1 MAFDRQGK
9 LPLRVGELCAGY
21 GGLSLAVEY
30 AIGAETAWLAEI
42 DPAARRVL
50 ATHWPDV
57 PLYGD
62 ITTIDWTTMPR
73 VDVLAGG
80 TPCQDL
86 SQAGRRAGM
95 AEGTRSGL
103 WTAMRTAIAALQ
115 PTYVVWENVNGCRSA
130 SAVSALESRPG
141 CVGAGDLAGQ
151 PALRALGRVL
161 GDLAALGFDA
171 EWRSVR
177 ASDVGCCHRRDR
189 VFVLAWRASAVADAV
204 GVSGDLRRRPA
215 TGAETSRGA
224 SGAAARRDRASAAD
238 AHRTRLA
245 GRRGTTLSSR
255 TDQLAPW
262 QDDLAPAGGI
272 RPASWSC
279 SACGGLDPDCATC
292 WLDLT
297 VDHGWGDY
305 EAAIRTHEQLL
316 GRTAPPA
323 TEPGRRGTPRLNVRF
338 VEWMMCLPDGWVI
351 DIPGISRRQ
360 QLTLLGN
367 GVVPPQAAAALED
380 MLTCAPREEGE
391 LHSR

>member
-1 MAFDRQGK
+1 MAFDRQGN

-21 GGLSLAVEY
+21 GGLGLAVEWVM
-30 AIGAETAWLAEI
+30 GAETAWLAEI

-50 ATHWPDV
+50 AARWPDV

-62 ITTIDWTTMPR
+62 ITAIDWSAVPR

-86 SQAGRRAGM
+86 SIAGRRAGM

-103 WTAMRTAIAALQ
+103 WAAMRNAIAALQ

-130 SAVSALESRPG
+130 TATSALESEPRHL
-141 CVGAGDLAGQ
+141 GAGDLAGQ
-151 PALRALGRVL
+151 PVLRALGRVL

-177 ASDVGCCHRRDR
+177 AADVGCCHRRDR
-189 VFVLAWRASAVADAV
+189 VFVLAWQGAAADAD
-204 GVSGDLRRRPA
+204 GVSGGVRRAPA
-215 TGAETSRGA
+215 ARETTRGWA
-224 SGAAARRDRASAAD
+224 SGAPARHDRASAAD

-245 GRRGTTLSSR
+245 GRRGTTLSR
-255 TDQLAPW
+255 TGELAPW

-279 SACGGLDPDCATC
+279 GACGGLDPDCATC

-297 VDHGWGDY
+297 VDHGWGDF
-305 EAAIRTHEQLL
+305 EDAIRSHEQLL

-380 MLTCAPREEGE
+380 MLTCVPEEEGE

>member
-1 MAFDRQGK
+1 MAFDRQGN

-21 GGLSLAVEY
+21 GGLGLAVEWVM
-30 AIGAETAWLAEI
+30 GAETAWLAEI

-62 ITTIDWTTMPR
+62 ITAIDWTTVPR

-86 SQAGRRAGM
+86 SIAGRRAGM

-103 WTAMRTAIAALQ
+103 WVAMRTAIAALRPQ
-115 PTYVVWENVNGCRSA
+115 YVVWENVNGCRSA
-130 SAVSALESRPG
+130 TATSALESEPRHL
-141 CVGAGDLAGQ
+141 GAGDLAGQ
-151 PALRALGRVL
+151 PVLRALGRVL

-177 ASDVGCCHRRDR
+177 AADVGCCHRRDR
-189 VFVLAWRASAVADAV
+189 VFVLAWQ
-204 GVSGDLRRRPA
+204 
-215 TGAETSRGA
+215 
-224 SGAAARRDRASAAD
+224 GAAADADGVPGELRRCPAAGETTGGRASSAPARRDPAFVSDTDRPG
-238 AHRTRLA
+238 LA
-245 GRRGTTLSSR
+245 GRRGTPLSSGA
-255 TDQLAPW
+255 DQLAPW

-279 SACGGLDPDCATC
+279 GACGGLDPDCATC

-297 VDHGWGDY
+297 VDHGWGDF
-305 EAAIRTHEQLL
+305 EDAIRSHEQLL

-380 MLTCAPREEGE
+380 MLTCVPEEEGE

>member
-1 MAFDRQGK
+1 MAFDRQGN

-21 GGLSLAVEY
+21 GGLGLAVEWVM
-30 AIGAETAWLAEI
+30 GAETAWLAEI

-62 ITTIDWTTMPR
+62 ITAIDWTTVPR

-80 TPCQDL
+80 TPCLDL
-86 SQAGRRAGM
+86 SSAGRRAGR
-95 AEGTRSGL
+95 AAGTRSGP
-103 WTAMRTAIAALQ
+103 WAAMRTAIAALQ

-130 SAVSALESRPG
+130 TATSALESEPRHL
-141 CVGAGDLAGQ
+141 GAGDLAGQ
-151 PALRALGRVL
+151 PVLRALGRVL

-177 ASDVGCCHRRDR
+177 AADVGCCHRRDR
-189 VFVLAWRASAVADAV
+189 VFVLAWQ
-204 GVSGDLRRRPA
+204 
-215 TGAETSRGA
+215 
-224 SGAAARRDRASAAD
+224 GAAADADGVPGELRRCPAAGETTGGRASSAPARRAPAFVSD
-238 AHRTRLA
+238 TDRPGLA
-245 GRRGTTLSSR
+245 GRRGTPHR
-255 TDQLAPW
+255 GGADQLAPW

-279 SACGGLDPDCATC
+279 GACGGLDPDCATC
-292 WLDLT
+292 WLELT
-297 VDHGWGDY
+297 VDHGWGDF
-305 EAAIRTHEQLL
+305 EDAIRSHEQLL

-380 MLTCAPREEGE
+380 MLTCVPEEEGE

>member
-1 MAFDRQGK
+1 MAFDRQGN

-21 GGLSLAVEY
+21 GGLALAVEY
-30 AIGAETAWLAEI
+30 VMGAETAWLAEI

-50 ATHWPDV
+50 ATRWPDV

-62 ITTIDWTTMPR
+62 ITAIDWSAVPR
-73 VDVLAGG
+73 VDVLVGG

-86 SQAGRRAGM
+86 SIAGRRAGM

-103 WTAMRTAIAALQ
+103 WAAMRNAIAALQ

-130 SAVSALESRPG
+130 SAVSALESEPG

-151 PALRALGRVL
+151 PVLRALGRVL

-177 ASDVGCCHRRDR
+177 ASNIGACHRRER
-189 VFVLAWRASAVADAV
+189 VFVLAWHAAPVADTV
-204 GVSGDLRRRPA
+204 GVSRDLRRCPA
-215 TGAETSRGA
+215 AGKTSGGWA
-224 SGAAARRDRASAAD
+224 SGAPARHDRASAAD

-245 GRRGTTLSSR
+245 GRRGTTLSR
-255 TDQLAPW
+255 TGECAPW
-262 QDDLAPAGGI
+262 QDDLVPAGGI

-279 SACGGLDPDCATC
+279 GACGGLDPDCATC

-297 VDHGWGDY
+297 VDHGWGDF
-305 EAAIRTHEQLL
+305 EDAIRSHEQLL

-380 MLTCAPREEGE
+380 MLTCVPEEEGE

>member
-1 MAFDRQGK
+1 MSESR
-9 LPLRVGELCAGY
+9 LRVGELCAGY
-21 GGLSLAVEY
+21 GGLGLAVEWVM
-30 AIGAETAWLAEI
+30 GAGTAWLAEI

-62 ITTIDWTTMPR
+62 ITAIDWTTVPR

-86 SQAGRRAGM
+86 SIAGRRAGM

-103 WTAMRTAIAALQ
+103 WAAMRTAIAALA
-115 PTYVVWENVNGCRSA
+115 PSFVIWENVSGARSA
-130 SAVSALESRPG
+130 PAVSALESDPG
-141 CVGAGDLAGQ
+141 RVGAGDLAGQ

-161 GDLAALGFDA
+161 GDLAALGYDS

-177 ASDVGCCHRRDR
+177 ASDIGACHRRER
-189 VFVLAWRASAVADAV
+189 VFVLAWHAAPVADTV
-204 GVSGDLRRRPA
+204 GVSGKLRRSPVA
-215 TGAETSRGA
+215 GETARGWA
-224 SGAAARRDRASAAD
+224 SGAPARRDRASAAD

-245 GRRGTTLSSR
+245 GRRGTTLSSCA
-255 TDQLAPW
+255 DQLAPW
-262 QDDLAPAGGI
+262 QDDLAPTGGI

-297 VDHGWGDY
+297 VDHGWGDF
-305 EAAIRTHEQLL
+305 EDAIRSHERLL

-323 TEPGRRGTPRLNVRF
+323 TEPGPKRATPRLSVRF
-338 VEWMMCLPDGWVI
+338 VEWVMCLPDGWVV
-351 DIPGISRRQ
+351 DVPGISRRQ
-360 QLTLLGN
+360 QLTMLGN
-367 GVVPPQAAAALED
+367 GVVPPQAAYALGD
-380 MLTCAPREEGE
+380 MLACVPEGVAA
-391 LHSR
+391 

>member
-1 MAFDRQGK
+1 MRE
-9 LPLRVGELCAGY
+9 PRLRVGELCAGY
-21 GGLSLAVEY
+21 GGLGLAVEWVM
-30 AIGAETAWLAEI
+30 GAETAWLAEI

-50 ATHWPDV
+50 AAHWPDV

-62 ITTIDWTTMPR
+62 ITAIDWSAVPR

-86 SQAGRRAGM
+86 SIAGRRAGM

-103 WTAMRTAIAALQ
+103 WAAMRTAIATLKPQ
-115 PTYVVWENVNGCRSA
+115 YVIWENVNGCRSA
-130 SAVSALESRPG
+130 TATSALESDPG

-151 PALRALGRVL
+151 PVLRALGRVL

-177 ASDVGCCHRRDR
+177 AADVGCCHRRDR
-189 VFVLAWRASAVADAV
+189 VFVLAWQGAAADAD
-204 GVSGDLRRRPA
+204 GVPGELRRCPA
-215 TGAETSRGA
+215 AGETTGGWA
-224 SGAAARRDRASAAD
+224 SGAPARHDRASAAD

-245 GRRGTTLSSR
+245 GRRGTTLSR
-255 TDQLAPW
+255 TGECAPW

-279 SACGGLDPDCATC
+279 GACGGLDPDCATC

-297 VDHGWGDY
+297 VDHGWGDF
-305 EAAIRTHEQLL
+305 EDAIRSHEQLL

-338 VEWMMCLPDGWVI
+338 VEWMMCLPDGWVVN
-351 DIPGISRRQ
+351 IPGLTRTQ
-360 QLTLLGN
+360 QLAMLGN

-380 MLTCAPREEGE
+380 MLTHVPSKAIA
-391 LHSR
+391 

>member
-1 MAFDRQGK
+1 MRE
-9 LPLRVGELCAGY
+9 PRLRIGELCAGY
-21 GGLSLAVEY
+21 GGLAIAVEY
-30 AIGAETAWLAEI
+30 VMGAETAWLAEI
-42 DPAARRVL
+42 DPVARRVL
-50 ATHWPDV
+50 AARWPDV

-62 ITTIDWTTMPR
+62 ITAIDWSAVPR
-73 VDVLAGG
+73 VDVLVGG

-86 SQAGRRAGM
+86 SIAGRRAGM

-103 WTAMRTAIAALQ
+103 WSAMRNAIATLK
-115 PTYVVWENVNGCRSA
+115 PSYVIWENVNGCRSA
-130 SAVSALESRPG
+130 SAFSALESVPG
-141 CVGAGDLAGQ
+141 CVGAGDASGQ
-151 PALRALGRVL
+151 PVLRALGRVL

-189 VFVLAWRASAVADAV
+189 VFVLAWQGAAADAD
-204 GVSGDLRRRPA
+204 GVSGDLRRAPVAR
-215 TGAETSRGA
+215 AEKSRGA
-224 SGAAARRDRASAAD
+224 SGASARRDRASAAD
-238 AHRTRLA
+238 AHRARLA
-245 GRRGTTLSSR
+245 GRRGTTLSR
-255 TDQLAPW
+255 TGECAPW
-262 QDDLAPAGGI
+262 QDDLAPTGGI

-305 EAAIRTHEQLL
+305 EDAIRSHEQLL

-338 VEWMMCLPDGWVI
+338 VEWMMALPDGWVI
-351 DIPGISRRQ
+351 DIPGLSRRQ

-380 MLTCAPREEGE
+380 MLTLKENP
-391 LHSR
+391 

>member
-1 MAFDRQGK
+1 MRE
-9 LPLRVGELCAGY
+9 PRLRVGELCAGY
-21 GGLSLAVEY
+21 GGLSLAIEWVM
-30 AIGAETAWLAEI
+30 GAETTWLAEI

-50 ATHWPDV
+50 AAHWPDI

-62 ITTIDWTTMPR
+62 ITAIDWSAVPR
-73 VDVLAGG
+73 VDILAGG

-86 SQAGRRAGM
+86 SIAGRRAGM

-103 WTAMRTAIAALQ
+103 WVAMREAIATLK
-115 PTYVVWENVNGCRSA
+115 PTYVIWENVSGARSA
-130 SAVSALESRPG
+130 AASSALESGAG

-177 ASDVGCCHRRDR
+177 ASDIGCCHRRER
-189 VFVLAWRASAVADAV
+189 VFVLAQHPDPVADTI
-204 GVSGDLRRRPA
+204 GVARDLRRSPA
-215 TGAETSRGA
+215 AGETTRGWA
-224 SGAAARRDRASAAD
+224 SGAPARRDRASAAD

-245 GRRGTTLSSR
+245 GRRGTTLSR
-255 TDQLAPW
+255 GADQLAPW

-297 VDHGWGDY
+297 VDHGWDDF
-305 EAAIRTHEQLL
+305 EPAIRSHERLL

-338 VEWMMCLPDGWVI
+338 VEWAMCLPDGWVV
-351 DIPGISRRQ
+351 DVPGISRRQ
-360 QLTLLGN
+360 QLTMLGN
-367 GVVPPQAAAALED
+367 GVVPPQAAYALDD
-380 MLTCAPREEGE
+380 MLACVPEGVAA
-391 LHSR
+391 

>member
-1 MAFDRQGK
+1 MAFDRQGN

-30 AIGAETAWLAEI
+30 VMGAETTWLAEI

-50 ATHWPDV
+50 VAHWPDV

-62 ITTIDWTTMPR
+62 ITTLDWSTVPR

-86 SQAGRRAGM
+86 SIAGRRAGM

-103 WTAMRTAIAALQ
+103 WAAMRTAIATLKPA
-115 PTYVVWENVNGCRSA
+115 YVIWENVNGCRSA
-130 SAVSALESRPG
+130 SAFSALESGPG

-151 PALRALGRVL
+151 PVLRALGRVL
-161 GDLAALGFDA
+161 GDLAALGYDA

-177 ASDVGCCHRRDR
+177 AADVGCCHQRDR
-189 VFVLAWRASAVADAV
+189 VFVLAWRSSAAADAD
-204 GVSGDLRRRPA
+204 GVSRDLRRSPA
-215 TGAETSRGA
+215 AGETSGGWA
-224 SGAAARRDRASAAD
+224 SGASARCDRASAAD

-245 GRRGTTLSSR
+245 GRRGATLSR
-255 TDQLAPW
+255 TGECAPW

-279 SACGGLDPDCATC
+279 GACGDLDPDCATC

-297 VDHGWGDY
+297 VDHGWGDF
-305 EAAIRTHEQLL
+305 EDAIRSHEQLL

-380 MLTCAPREEGE
+380 MLTWVPEEEGE
-391 LHSR
+391 LRSR

>member
-1 MAFDRQGK
+1 MRE
-9 LPLRVGELCAGY
+9 PRLRVGELCAGY
-21 GGLSLAVEY
+21 GGLGLAVEWVM
-30 AIGAETAWLAEI
+30 GAETAWLAEI

-50 ATHWPDV
+50 AARWPDV

-62 ITTIDWTTMPR
+62 ITAIDWSAVPR

-86 SQAGRRAGM
+86 SIAGRRAGM

-103 WTAMRTAIAALQ
+103 WAAMRNAIAALQ

-130 SAVSALESRPG
+130 TATSALESDPG

-151 PALRALGRVL
+151 PVLRALGRVL

-177 ASDVGCCHRRDR
+177 AADVGACHRRER
-189 VFVLAWRASAVADAV
+189 VFVLAWQGAAADAD
-204 GVSGDLRRRPA
+204 GVSGELRRCPA
-215 TGAETSRGA
+215 AGETTGGWA
-224 SGAAARRDRASAAD
+224 SGAPARHDRASAAD

-245 GRRGTTLSSR
+245 GRRGTTLSR
-255 TDQLAPW
+255 TGECAPW

-279 SACGGLDPDCATC
+279 GACGGLDPDCATC

-297 VDHGWGDY
+297 VDHGWGDF
-305 EAAIRTHEQLL
+305 EDAIRSHEQLL

-338 VEWMMCLPDGWVI
+338 VEWMMCLPDGWVVN
-351 DIPGISRRQ
+351 IPGLTRTQ
-360 QLTLLGN
+360 QLAMLGN

-380 MLTCAPREEGE
+380 MLTHVPSKAIA
-391 LHSR
+391 

>member
-1 MAFDRQGK
+1 MRE
-9 LPLRVGELCAGY
+9 PRLRVGELCAGY
-21 GGLSLAVEY
+21 GGLGLAVEWVM
-30 AIGAETAWLAEI
+30 GAETAWLAEI

-50 ATHWPDV
+50 AAHWPDV

-62 ITTIDWTTMPR
+62 ITAIDWTTVPR

-86 SQAGRRAGM
+86 SIAGRRAGM

-103 WTAMRTAIAALQ
+103 WAAMRTAIATLKPA
-115 PTYVVWENVNGCRSA
+115 YVIWENVNGCRSA
-130 SAVSALESRPG
+130 TATSALESDPG

-151 PALRALGRVL
+151 PVLRALGRVL

-177 ASDVGCCHRRDR
+177 AADVGCCHRRDR
-189 VFVLAWRASAVADAV
+189 VFVLAWQGAAADAD
-204 GVSGDLRRRPA
+204 GVPGELRRCPA
-215 TGAETSRGA
+215 AGETTGGWA
-224 SGAAARRDRASAAD
+224 SGAPARHDRASAAD

-245 GRRGTTLSSR
+245 GRRGTTLSR
-255 TDQLAPW
+255 TGECAPW

-279 SACGGLDPDCATC
+279 GACGGLDPDCATC

-297 VDHGWGDY
+297 VDHGWGDF
-305 EAAIRTHEQLL
+305 EDAIRSHEQLL

-338 VEWMMCLPDGWVI
+338 VEWMMCLPDGWVVN
-351 DIPGISRRQ
+351 IPGLTRTQ
-360 QLTLLGN
+360 QLAMLGN

-380 MLTCAPREEGE
+380 MLTHVPSKAIA
-391 LHSR
+391 